1 MPGSHRSSSRHRR
14 LATLVS
20 FLLAVGGPVFAQPP
34 SGWERSLS
42 RMEALLQKGG
52 SSNAWRA
59 QTVAAEAFSRWSDE
73 VGRDAK
79 NRATLARFLALW
91 AVSLQRNDDRALG
104 RWRAAEAASLDWQET
119 ERALAPFPEKDA
131 LLQGLAPVD
140 VAAAL
145 RQLNDPPPGSTPPEP
160 EKLVPVSTALSARAG
175 ERGGTTKVLAVVD
188 PAGLVERPILVETSG
203 HLGFDVAVMDAL
215 REWVFRPASQDGKAV
230 VGMYLLSVTLRS
242 GD

>member
-1 MPGSHRSSSRHRR
+1 MPGFHRSSSRHRS

-20 FLLAVGGPVFAQPP
+20 FLLAVGGPVFAQLP
-34 SGWERSLS
+34 SGWGRSLG

-59 QTVAAEAFSRWSDE
+59 QTVAAESFARWADE
-73 VGRDAK
+73 VGRDPG

-91 AVSLQRNDDRALG
+91 AVALHRSEDRALG

-119 ERALAPFPEKDA
+119 ERSLAPFPEKDG
-131 LLQGLAPVD
+131 LLQDLAPVD

-175 ERGGTTKVLAVVD
+175 ERGGTSKVLAVVD
-188 PAGLVERPILVETSG
+188 PAGLVERPILVESSG
-203 HLGFDVAVMDAL
+203 HLGFDLAVMDAL

-242 GD
+242 GE